1 MEDDLGM
8 IQTNLATDEMV
19 EPADQEVEEQ
29 PNPIQVLLLTNQTIL
44 ISEIDEV
51 LADIGQPDC
60 KLINPCTLVGGKVE
74 RWMSGVTTDNVM
86 FISSDKIV
94 TLVDPSQHIL
104 EEYKKFVQ

>member
-29 PNPIQVLLLTNQTIL
+29 PNPIQVLILTNNIIL

-60 KLINPCTLVGGKVE
+60 KLINPCVIIDGKVSK
-74 RWMSGVTTDNVM
+74 WMSDLTPNKEM
-86 FISSDKIV
+86 FMSSDKIL
-94 TLVDPSQHIL
+94 TLVDPTKKL
-104 EEYKKFVQ
+104 LDEYSKIIR